1 MRLKRSELACGSIDF
16 YLPYLLI
23 CAQAPRAK
31 VEPFLLSIHHKGDR
45 VYIWHPLPFG
55 MSLGV
60 TDIVAGLWSFFTKIA
75 LQCYVSLTIGQD

>member
-1 MRLKRSELACGSIDF
+1 MLLKRSELACGSIEF
-16 YLPYLLI
+16 YLSHFLI
-23 CAQAPRAK
+23 CAQAPRAE
-31 VEPFLLSIHHKGDR
+31 VEPFLLAIHHKGNR
-45 VYIWHPLPFG
+45 VYIRHPLPFG